1 MTEQT
6 YNALQQHREAI
17 DRFIQVGQEVSTAP
31 RQALQSAWLEI
42 YGELKPMSCSSC
54 IREAYERIHEHILEY
69 ERNKKG

>member
-17 DRFIQVGQEVSTAP
+17 DRFIQVGQEVSIAP
-31 RQALQSAWLEI
+31 RQTLQAAWLEI

-54 IREAYERIHEHILEY
+54 IREARIHEHLLHY